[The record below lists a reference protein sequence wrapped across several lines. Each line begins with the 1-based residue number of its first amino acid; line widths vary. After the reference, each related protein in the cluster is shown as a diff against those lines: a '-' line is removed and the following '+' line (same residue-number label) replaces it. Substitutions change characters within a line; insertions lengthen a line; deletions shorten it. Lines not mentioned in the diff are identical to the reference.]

1 MSFGRLLTAMVTPFD
16 ASGQLD
22 RSKIKGLVDHLI
34 NTGTEGLVV
43 AGTTGESPT
52 LSHAEKLELFS
63 LVLDAAEGRVPV
75 IAGTGSNDTHASI
88 ELTKEA
94 ETVGVD
100 GIMLVSPY
108 YSKPSQEGLY
118 RHFEAIATAVH
129 LPVMLYNV
137 PGRTMVN
144 MAADTVVKLAQIDNV
159 TCVKE
164 ASGNLD
170 QMAEIIERTPDDFIL
185 YSGDD
190 GLTLP
195 ALAIGGHGVVSVA
208 AHVVGNQMTALI
220 EKFLDGQLS
229 EAAQIH
235 RSLLPLVRALF
246 ANPSPVPVKT
256 LLNQIGVEVGGVRLP
271 MVPLDDEAS
280 LQLKRVYERLVGA
293 E

>member
-16 ASGQLD
+16 GSGQLD

-75 IAGTGSNDTHASI
+75 IAGTGSNDTQASI

-235 RSLLPLVRALF
+235 RSLLPLARALF

>member
-16 ASGQLD
+16 ATGQLD

-75 IAGTGSNDTHASI
+75 IAGTGSNDTQASI

-220 EKFLDGQLS
+220 KKFLDGQLS

-235 RSLLPLVRALF
+235 RSLLPLARALF

>member
-1 MSFGRLLTAMVTPFD
+1 
-16 ASGQLD
+16 
-22 RSKIKGLVDHLI
+22 
-34 NTGTEGLVV
+34 
-43 AGTTGESPT
+43 
-52 LSHAEKLELFS
+52 
-63 LVLDAAEGRVPV
+63 
-75 IAGTGSNDTHASI
+75 
-88 ELTKEA
+88 
-94 ETVGVD
+94 
-100 GIMLVSPY
+100 MLVSPY

-235 RSLLPLVRALF
+235 RSLLPLARALF

-271 MVPLDDEAS
+271 MVPLDEEAS